1 MVPTRNMRTA
11 SDVRPEG
18 RTYIACRNSLKVI
31 SYNILA
37 PKYAS
42 YNSYCPPKFLDWEYR
57 RAGLLRELDH
67 LRADVVGLQECDMEF
82 FNQELTEW
90 MAQRGIRGQ
99 FLERPV
105 GPVPGPSEGV
115 ALLWREAVF
124 ETVEVRQE
132 LYARMD
138 PRVAG
143 LPSEVAGTRAWSKV
157 RELGEGLLMA
167 LLRHRP
173 SGRLVL
179 AAVTHLF
186 WDPAFPDVKA
196 LQAALMC
203 GLVSTFARDAGTAG
217 TDGVLHRPSP
227 ALLLFGDFN
236 SLACKYLSDKFDPAV
251 PPGGLTSGV
260 YTLLAHGSLP
270 PEHPDHPAT
279 RVWEDESPCPGDK
292 QRFPQLPLTSAQL
305 QLISL
310 NAEAFGREPPLT
322 TRTASWA
329 GCIDFVWLSRGDFSV
344 ASALA
349 MPYDDGGLPPLGPD
363 FSAGGS
369 SSGGSREPTWRDPL
383 SDIAFSPIPNEF
395 YPSDHLAVGGEVLVL
410 PPPM

>member
-1 MVPTRNMRTA
+1 
-11 SDVRPEG
+11 
-18 RTYIACRNSLKVI
+18 
-31 SYNILA
+31 
-37 PKYAS
+37 
-42 YNSYCPPKFLDWEYR
+42 
-57 RAGLLRELDH
+57 
-67 LRADVVGLQECDMEF
+67 
-82 FNQELTEW
+82 
-90 MAQRGIRGQ
+90 
-99 FLERPV
+99 
-105 GPVPGPSEGV
+105 
-115 ALLWREAVF
+115 
-124 ETVEVRQE
+124 
-132 LYARMD
+132 
-138 PRVAG
+138 
-143 LPSEVAGTRAWSKV
+143 
-157 RELGEGLLMA
+157 
-167 LLRHRP
+167 
-173 SGRLVL
+173 
-179 AAVTHLF
+179 
-186 WDPAFPDVKA
+186 
-196 LQAALMC
+196 MC

-310 NAEAFGREPPLT
+310 NAEAFG
-322 TRTASWA
+322 
-329 GCIDFVWLSRGDFSV
+329 SV

-395 YPSDHLAVGGEVLVL
+395 YPSDHLAVGGAAVPLRCVRSGQRQGEG
-410 PPPM
+410 

>member
-1 MVPTRNMRTA
+1 
-11 SDVRPEG
+11 
-18 RTYIACRNSLKVI
+18 
-31 SYNILA
+31 
-37 PKYAS
+37 
-42 YNSYCPPKFLDWEYR
+42 
-57 RAGLLRELDH
+57 
-67 LRADVVGLQECDMEF
+67 
-82 FNQELTEW
+82 
-90 MAQRGIRGQ
+90 
-99 FLERPV
+99 
-105 GPVPGPSEGV
+105 
-115 ALLWREAVF
+115 
-124 ETVEVRQE
+124 
-132 LYARMD
+132 
-138 PRVAG
+138 
-143 LPSEVAGTRAWSKV
+143 
-157 RELGEGLLMA
+157 
-167 LLRHRP
+167 
-173 SGRLVL
+173 
-179 AAVTHLF
+179 
-186 WDPAFPDVKA
+186 
-196 LQAALMC
+196 MC

-395 YPSDHLAVGGEVLVL
+395 YPSDHLAVGGAAVPLRCVRSGQRQGEG
-410 PPPM
+410 